1 MSVSNNGNFS
11 GEELDILQEVMN
23 VAFGQATSDLAEL
36 IDIHVVLNVPKIKS
50 IQGKDL
56 PEYINSTIKDYE
68 TTNIVAQNYLGKFN
82 GNALLIFPFGAGRDL
97 IKMLDTESEEQAS
110 GDQLNTLENETLIE
124 VGNILIGACIGKL
137 AELLKEHVTY
147 SPPRV
152 IIHDSSNSD
161 MFKNIVKSNHSA
173 ITMKTVFSFEGRDI
187 NGSLVLINNPESIK
201 WLKTALQTFMEQYE

>member
-1 MSVSNNGNFS
+1 MSISNNGNFS
-11 GEELDILQEVMN
+11 EEELDILQEVMN

-56 PEYINSTIKDYE
+56 PEYIKNTIKDYE
-68 TTNIVAQNYLGKFN
+68 TTNIVAQNYLGKFK
-82 GNALLIFPFGAGRDL
+82 GNALLIFPLGAGRDL
-97 IKMLDTESEEQAS
+97 IKMLGTESEELAS

-152 IIHDSSNSD
+152 ITHDSSNSD
-161 MFKNIVKSNHSA
+161 MFENIVKSNHSA
-173 ITMKTVFSFEGRDI
+173 ITMKTVFGFEGRDI
-187 NGSLVLINNPESIK
+187 NGSLFLINNPESIK
-201 WLKTALQTFMEQYE
+201 WLKTALHTFMEQYE

>member
-1 MSVSNNGNFS
+1 MNISNNGNFS
-11 GEELDILQEVMN
+11 EEELDILQEVMN

-36 IDIHVVLNVPKIKS
+36 IDIHVVLSVPRVNS

-56 PEYINSTIKDYE
+56 PEYIKNTIKDYE
-68 TTNIVAQNYLGKFN
+68 TTNIVAQNYLGKFK

-97 IKMLDTESEEQAS
+97 IKMLGTESEEHAS

-147 SPPRV
+147 SPPIV
-152 IIHDSSNSD
+152 IMHDSSSD
-161 MFKNIVKSNHSA
+161 VFENIVKSNLTA

-187 NGSLVLINNPESIK
+187 NGSLFLINNPESIS
-201 WLKTALQTFMEQYE
+201 WLKTALHAFMEQYE